1 MDASGSVRAFSVLP
15 SGNPQQ
21 DSKNSTHSLAAEA
34 QVFAVCTCAGVSR
47 VGIAGDLVLFQPTV
61 ASLAI
66 PLAEFADAAKA
77 IALIRAKLAPSILD
91 CETSAQGIWLSTPSE
106 KSIGAI
112 IHTSSF
118 YHSVMEYR
126 RPIFTILETHL

>member
-21 DSKNSTHSLAAEA
+21 DSKNLTHSHAAEA
-34 QVFAVCTCAGVSR
+34 EVFAICTCAGVCCI
-47 VGIAGDLVLFQPTV
+47 GFTQDLVLFQPTV

-77 IALIRAKLAPSILD
+77 IALIKAKLA
-91 CETSAQGIWLSTPSE
+91 EVG
-106 KSIGAI
+106 
-112 IHTSSF
+112 
-118 YHSVMEYR
+118 R
-126 RPIFTILETHL
+126 